1 MQDGAVIFGRAE
13 MGTRLGRVLSAVTQS
28 RLFNSSDVHDKESL
42 TVGQYSD
49 DEHYLEHSSTKTSS
63 TAHDSSLDS
72 EDTQITMPEVVADI
86 NIGEPIPKPQILPN
100 TMTSQEDQTA
110 HANINAASIEKAM
123 VRIRLLDQKIDELNR
138 EHQRRLHS
146 FKY

>member
-1 MQDGAVIFGRAE
+1 MQDGAVMFGRAE
-13 MGTRLGRVLSAVTQS
+13 IGTRLGRILSAVTQS

-63 TAHDSSLDS
+63 TAHDSSFDS
-72 EDTQITMPEVVADI
+72 EDTQITAPEVVADM
-86 NIGEPIPKPQILPN
+86 NIGEPIPKPQILPSI
-100 TMTSQEDQTA
+100 MTSQEGQTA
-110 HANINAASIEKAM
+110 QANINAAVIEKSM
-123 VRIRLLDQKIDELNR
+123 VRTKLLDQKIDELNR

-146 FKY
+146 FRY